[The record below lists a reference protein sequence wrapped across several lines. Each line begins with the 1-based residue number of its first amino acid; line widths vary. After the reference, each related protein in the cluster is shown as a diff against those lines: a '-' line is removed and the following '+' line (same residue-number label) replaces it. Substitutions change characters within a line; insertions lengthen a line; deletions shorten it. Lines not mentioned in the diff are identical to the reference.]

1 MKGTS
6 HVVAALAIILT
17 VLLAL
22 SVAGQHFNSLRSF
35 VQPDL
40 SFSPGSSFN
49 APPGAVSTQRR
60 RPRTLENFDIRADQN
75 RSLAVPADNPRG
87 RNSAQMAA
95 REPQLLRT
103 RPRAQVR
110 RNSLTGAPTRIFS
123 ADEPLRAP
131 DEAEPEMIARRFLSE
146 NSDLYHLSAEEIS
159 SLRVTARHT
168 TTHNGLTH
176 LTLQQTS
183 GGIEIFGAR
192 LTAHLDR
199 HGAVIAATGELLPA
213 AARTT
218 RPDSPRLS
226 AAEALKFAATYA
238 DVTPDGQFNL
248 TAAATD
254 AEQRQRFSQSESF
267 AREVNARLV
276 YFPLAAD
283 QMRLAWEFELWL
295 KETPDAYL
303 IVVDAARG
311 SLLWRYNLTCY
322 DENPLRP
329 HGLVFTGDSPR
340 PDNPHTNENP
350 PTVQRQDRPFH
361 AEPFNGAQVAPADPH
376 YDWWAGAPA
385 DSLVSNNADAHTDR
399 DSNNQPDLPLLKAP
413 DGNFSF
419 PLDLAQ
425 SPATEPNQQAALVN
439 LFYHVNRFHD
449 ILYLLG
455 FTESA
460 GNFQTANFGLGGAE
474 GDAIQADAQ
483 DGSGTNNANFSTPPD
498 GRPGRVQMF
507 LWTGSP
513 QLDGDLDQTVILHE
527 LTHGVSNRLIGNG
540 TGLSG
545 FQARGMG
552 EGWSD
557 YFALALMRNESDPAD
572 GAYAIGQYV
581 RNNYAQGIRRYPYS
595 TNKAISPLTFAAL
608 SLSPSVH
615 AAGEIWCVTLWE
627 MRALLI
633 QKYGFEAGQRQSL
646 QLVIDG
652 MKLTPPD
659 PTFLEARD
667 AILLADR
674 VNNNGANQCL
684 LWQAFAKRGMGY
696 SASTLSVADNA
707 PQEAFDLPPYCSE
720 SGSLR
725 LDKGGYVVGEAIRV
739 MLGDFNATAPVRVR
753 VSSSVTGDEE
763 TITLAPDQAFQG
775 SFSGSLRLA
784 AGRAGSGDGLLQAS
798 VEAGDQIVVTY
809 DDAGNANGNS
819 ATVTARA
826 GVVREKTVF
835 EDNVENGNQ
844 GWIASGAWAITRARS
859 ASASHSWTDSPAGSY
874 SNNSDTA
881 LTSPLIDLTG
891 LGEVT
896 LCFAQS
902 YDLEYRYDFGLVEY
916 SIDDG
921 ATWTKAAAFT
931 GSQTDFVQSKVRLEA
946 LAGKNRARF
955 RFRLLS
961 DQAETGDGWYI
972 DNIRLT
978 ARSADAAVI
987 RPGAAPAPVIS
998 SVSPAFSSPAGGAKV
1013 TITGLNFT
1021 DNADT
1026 TVTFD
1031 SLPGLNVNVTGSTTL
1046 TVTAPAHAAGAVTVR
1061 LSNRNGSA
1069 ALASGF
1075 TYFQPGSAT
1084 NAPAPRV
1091 DRIFPSSGS
1100 VRGGTVVSV
1109 IGENFTPETTAAFGS
1124 QAATVI
1130 FVNANTLRAITPP
1143 AAAAG
1148 LASVTF
1154 SNGAHQTTLGDGF
1167 TYVQPSPPTVQL
1179 LSPNDDTMFIGSTLN
1194 IRWKSADNGAVVKH
1208 RIALVRN
1215 SGGQMVTITEIADD
1229 LPGDAQSFNWTIP
1242 DAISPTTQARI
1253 RLIATDDEGAET
1265 EAYSASDFTIA
1276 RRWEAAA
1283 PLPFPLQRLQA
1294 ASDGRYLYVIGG
1306 RTSSSISTTIETV
1319 SRFDPVTNAWTN
1331 LGIAPMPMGL
1341 SSGEAVYLNGRIYVP
1356 GGFTS
1361 SSTTPAQQ
1369 HYVYDIAGNSWS
1381 LASAVPAAAYFYALA
1396 ADEARGSYYL
1406 TGGSNNLSG
1415 PLAIVRAYNPQTE
1428 AWSELPPMSTA
1439 RYGHEAAMIEGRL
1452 YVAGGFGLTGGLVS
1466 AEVFDFSAQ
1475 KWSPVASL
1483 SRPRRFAASAVG
1495 RDAAGNPL
1503 WLIAGGEDPLTGLP
1517 VSGAEAYDVRRNR
1530 WVALDNSFNQPTPRT
1545 QSAGAVINGAFYTIG
1560 GAAVQGSFVTLNTVP
1575 AVERMRVDGFNAI
1588 STTAP
1593 PVLAV
1598 PATQTATAG
1607 RELRFSVSAS
1617 DLNSAVPLTIT
1628 AQGLPDRASFTT
1640 TSITSNSTRGEFR
1653 WTPSSEDTGKTLM
1666 LTFTASD
1673 DSLCDVRSV
1682 MINVVATAPLA
1693 VVSAASYRGD
1703 VISPDSIVA
1712 AFGTNLAVRTETA
1725 QTLPLPLELAGTS
1738 VTVNGVAAPLFFV
1751 SPNQINF
1758 AVPGSPDIGESGEAT
1773 VIVHTP
1779 TGSYALGTVALAP
1792 SHPALF
1798 SADSSGQG
1806 EAAALATP
1814 DGITYQS
1821 PPFDVTLD
1829 GRPNILVLYGTGFRH
1844 AAEAVTVR
1852 IGDRQARV
1860 LYAGAQGSFVGLD
1873 QLNVEIPQSLAS
1885 INSAPRRVELT
1896 VTFNGF
1902 ETSRMYVTLR

>member
-1 MKGTS
+1 MKRPS
-6 HVVAALAIILT
+6 HVVATLAIILT
-17 VLLAL
+17 VLVAL
-22 SVAGQHFNSLRSF
+22 SAAGQQFNSLRSLAR
-35 VQPDL
+35 PD
-40 SFSPGSSFN
+40 SSLN
-49 APPGAVSTQRR
+49 PRSASSAQRR
-60 RPRTLENFDIRADQN
+60 HPRTLENFDIRADQN
-75 RSLAVPADNPRG
+75 RALATPAENTGG
-87 RNSAQMAA
+87 RYSTQMAA
-95 REPQLLRT
+95 REPHLLRT

-110 RNSLTGAPTRIFS
+110 WNSLTGAPTRIFS

-131 DEAEPEMIARRFLSE
+131 DDAEPEMIARRFLSE
-146 NSDLYHLSAEEIS
+146 NSDLYRLSDEDLS

-168 TTHNGLTH
+168 TSHNGLTH
-176 LTLQQTS
+176 LTLQQTI
-183 GGIEIFGAR
+183 GGIEVFGAR
-192 LTAHLDR
+192 LTTHLDWR
-199 HGAVIAATGELLPA
+199 GAVVAATGELLPA
-213 AARTT
+213 AARTSRLT
-218 RPDSPRLS
+218 EPRLS
-226 AAEALKFAATYA
+226 AAEALRFAATYA
-238 DVTPDGQFNL
+238 DVTPGGQFNL
-248 TAAATD
+248 TAAATG
-254 AEQRQRFSQSESF
+254 AEQRQRFTQSESF

-295 KETPDAYL
+295 KQTPDAYL

-322 DENPLRP
+322 DESPLRP

-350 PTVQRQDRPFH
+350 PTVQRQDKPFH
-361 AEPFNGAQVAPADPH
+361 AEPFNGATIFAPADPH
-376 YDWWAGAPA
+376 YDWWAGAAA
-385 DSLVSNNADAHTDR
+385 DALVSNNTDAHTDR

-413 DGNFSF
+413 GGNFSF

-425 SPATEPNQQAALVN
+425 SPATEANQQAALVN

-449 ILYLLG
+449 LLYSLG

-460 GNFQTANFGLGGAE
+460 GNFQTVNFGLGGAE

-552 EGWSD
+552 EGWAD
-557 YFALALMRNESDPAD
+557 YFALALMRNESDPTD

-595 TNKAISPLTFAAL
+595 TNRAIYPLSFAAL

-696 SASTLSVADNA
+696 SASTLGVADNA
-707 PQEAFDLPPYCSE
+707 PQEAFDLPPSCSE

-725 LDKGGYVVGEAIRV
+725 LDKSGYVVGEAIRV
-739 MLGDFNATAPVRVR
+739 RLGDFNATVPVRVR

-763 TITLAPDQAFQG
+763 TITLTPDQAFQG
-775 SFSGSLRLA
+775 SFSGLLRLA

-798 VEAGDQIVVTY
+798 AEAGDQIVVTY
-809 DDAGNANGNS
+809 DDVGNASGNS

-835 EDNVENGNQ
+835 EDTVENGNQ
-844 GWIASGAWAITRARS
+844 GWITSGTWAITRTRS

-874 SNNSDTA
+874 SNNSDAA
-881 LTSPLIDLTG
+881 LTSPLLDLTG
-891 LGEVT
+891 LSEIT

-902 YDLEYRYDFGLVEY
+902 YALEYRYDFGLVEY
-916 SIDDG
+916 STDDG

-931 GSQTDFVQSKVRLEA
+931 GSQADFIQAKVSLEG
-946 LAGKNRARF
+946 LAGKSRARF

-972 DNIRLT
+972 DNMRLT

-998 SVSPAFSSPAGGAKV
+998 SVSPAFSNPAGGAKV

-1026 TVTFD
+1026 TVSFD
-1031 SLPGLNVNVTGSTTL
+1031 GLPGLNVNVTGSTTL

-1069 ALASGF
+1069 ALANGF

-1084 NAPAPRV
+1084 NAPKI
-1091 DRIFPSSGS
+1091 DRLFPSSGS
-1100 VRGGTVVSV
+1100 VRGGTVVNVS
-1109 IGENFTPETTAAFGS
+1109 GENFTPETTAAFGS
-1124 QAATVI
+1124 QAAAVI

-1148 LASVTF
+1148 GAAVTF
-1154 SNGAHQTTLGDGF
+1154 SNGARQTTLSDGF
-1167 TYVQPSPPTVQL
+1167 TYIQPTPPTVQL
-1179 LSPNDDTMFIGSTLN
+1179 FSPNGDAVFIGSTLN
-1194 IRWKSADNGAVVKH
+1194 IRWKSADNGAVTKH
-1208 RIALVRN
+1208 RLALVRN
-1215 SGGQMVTITEIADD
+1215 SGGQMVTVTDIADD
-1229 LPGDAQSFNWTIP
+1229 LPGDAQSFNWIIP
-1242 DAISPTTQARI
+1242 DAISPTTPARI
-1253 RLIATDDEGAET
+1253 RLVATDDEGAET

-1276 RRWEAAA
+1276 RRWEASA

-1306 RTSSSISTTIETV
+1306 RTSSSISTTVETV
-1319 SRFDPVTNAWTN
+1319 SRFDPATNAWAS
-1331 LGIAPMPMGL
+1331 LGVAPMPMGL
-1341 SSGEAVYLNGRIYVP
+1341 SSGEAVYLNGRIFVP

-1361 SSTTPAQQ
+1361 ASTTPAQQ

-1381 LASAVPAAAYFYALA
+1381 LAAAVPAAAYFYALA
-1396 ADEARGSYYL
+1396 ADEARGVYYL
-1406 TGGSNNLSG
+1406 TGGSNNLG
-1415 PLAIVRAYNPQTE
+1415 GAVATVRAYNPQTDT
-1428 AWSELPPMSTA
+1428 WSELPPMTTA

-1466 AEVFDFSAQ
+1466 AEVFDFSTQ

-1517 VSGAEAYDVRRNR
+1517 VSSAEACDVRRNR
-1530 WVALDNSFNQPTPRT
+1530 WIALDSSFNQPTPRT
-1545 QSAGAVINGAFYTIG
+1545 QSAGAVVSGAFYTLG
-1560 GAAVQGSFVTLNTVP
+1560 GAAVQGSFVTLNTAP
-1575 AVERMRVDGFNAI
+1575 TVERMRVDGFNAI
-1588 STTAP
+1588 SSTAP
-1593 PVLAV
+1593 PVLTV
-1598 PATQTATAG
+1598 PAAQTATAG

-1640 TSITSNSTRGEFR
+1640 TAITSNSTRGEFS
-1653 WTPSSEDTGKTLM
+1653 WTPSSEDTGKKLM

-1673 DSLCDVRSV
+1673 ESLCDVRSV
-1682 MINVVATAPLA
+1682 MINVVATSPLA

-1703 VISPDSIVA
+1703 VIAPDSIVA
-1712 AFGTNLAVRTETA
+1712 AFGTNLAVRAETA

-1751 SPNQINF
+1751 SPGQINF
-1758 AVPGSPDIGESGEAT
+1758 AVPGSLDVGQSGEAS

-1779 TGSYALGTVALAP
+1779 TGNYALGTVALAP

-1844 AAEAVTVR
+1844 ATEAVTVT

-1860 LYAGAQGSFVGLD
+1860 LYAGAQGGFVGLD
-1873 QLNVEIPQSLAS
+1873 QLNVEIPQSLTGG
-1885 INSAPRRVELT
+1885 APRRVEIT
-1896 VTFNGF
+1896 VTFNGS
-1902 ETSRMYVTLR
+1902 EASRMYVTIR